1 MKIVLINHTHPNAT
15 HVSALRMRE
24 FAACLASAGDRVV
37 LITGPLDPYS
47 AVEAPAALDAQ
58 IAAHNWSSPFH
69 VTCRHY
75 TTPLR
80 QAAREG
86 RIVPPFRQV
95 VIGAS
100 YLLRGGLF
108 GDWRTGASKIL
119 PFIATRF
126 CPDVVLATFGNT
138 DAWSIA
144 QELAQVARCPWVADY
159 KDPWSCFLP
168 LGFRRTM
175 AARYADM
182 AGMTTFSRAHAR
194 DADAWFP
201 CVKEVVYSGY
211 RSNPETELLEGEHK
225 NLQITLS
232 GSIYDGRSV
241 QLLLEG
247 LALLSE
253 EGNIKLIYAGND
265 GGRIGEMIT
274 RASSR
279 VTFEDYG
286 YLDIDSLT
294 RLQRNA
300 AVNIYVRN
308 PNSLFQQ
315 KLIELM
321 AIGRPVISVPGE
333 SEEAR
338 ELSEHIGGTLIPAS
352 TPAEIASVFS
362 ELRSTQV
369 GVDLERLRVYSWSA
383 QTARLQRF
391 LSSVV

>member
-37 LITGPLDPYS
+37 LVTGPLNPND
-47 AVEAPAALDAQ
+47 AVEAPAAFEARFV
-58 IAAHNWSSPFH
+58 AHSWSSPFH
-69 VTCRHY
+69 VICRHY
-75 TTPLR
+75 STPLR

-86 RIVPPFRQV
+86 RIVSPFRQL

-100 YLLRGGLF
+100 YLLRGGVF
-108 GDWRTGASKIL
+108 GDWRTGASEIL

-168 LGFRRTM
+168 LGFRRWM
-175 AARYADM
+175 AARYGDM
-182 AGMTTFSRAHAR
+182 AGMTAFSRAHAR

-201 CVKEVVYSGY
+201 CAKEVVYSGY
-211 RSNPETELLEGEHK
+211 RSKTETGLLEGEQK
-225 NLQITLS
+225 SLQIALS

-241 QLLLEG
+241 ELLLEG

-253 EGNIKLIYAGND
+253 KRNIKLNYAGND
-265 GGRIGEMIT
+265 GHRVGEMIT
-274 RASSR
+274 RASSS

-294 RLQRNA
+294 RLQRGA
-300 AVNIYVRN
+300 TVNIYVRN

-321 AIGRPVISVPGE
+321 AIGRPVIAVPGE

-338 ELSEHIGGTLIPAS
+338 ELAEGIGGTLIPAS
-352 TPAEIASVFS
+352 TPVEIASVFS
-362 ELRSTQV
+362 ELRTAQMS
-369 GVDLERLRVYSWSA
+369 VDRERLRVYSWSA

-391 LSSVV
+391 LSTVV